1 MTVNSKAGMFDSS
14 VMRRFNYNFPALALA
29 LIMLLAIS
37 AQASPASN
45 QSWTETPWGS
55 TAESSSAQNVTTLSL
70 PLAFNISR
78 NEPQM
83 LQLGSDRLN
92 FSEYVPSP
100 FLSELWIRTGMQW
113 SRYEQI
119 VQGADADIILHM
131 PKDGNV
137 DVYLISYARGSID
150 HWNFKLLEGYYL
162 QRLTPGGDGRLF
174 MLTALNNQPGNALI
188 LDVLPRPDVSSSSSS
203 DVGTI
208 QIGKAKVTIK
218 SQRIKGY
225 DVYVDGVFYS
235 SDLSDG
241 ILDGVTSFTVGS
253 GKTHTITVSQRD
265 IQGNII
271 NESEHTKSFKRDTAY
286 TLLIN

>member
-1 MTVNSKAGMFDSS
+1 
-14 VMRRFNYNFPALALA
+14 
-29 LIMLLAIS
+29 MLLALS
-37 AQASPASN
+37 AGASPDSN
-45 QSWTETPWGS
+45 QSWTQMPWS
-55 TAESSSAQNVTTLSL
+55 TEEGPSVQNATTLSL

-83 LQLGSDRLN
+83 LQFGSDHQN
-92 FSEYVPSP
+92 FSEYVSSS
-100 FLSELWIRTGMQW
+100 FLSELWVRTGVQW
-113 SRYEQI
+113 SRYERT
-119 VQGADADIILHM
+119 VQGVDADIILHM
-131 PKDGNV
+131 PKDGNA
-137 DVYLISYARGSID
+137 DIYLISYASGSTN
-150 HWNFKLLEGYYL
+150 HWNFKLLRGYYL
-162 QRLTPGGDGRLF
+162 LRLVPEEDGRFF
-174 MLTALNNQPGNALI
+174 MITALDNQPGNALM
-188 LDVLPRPDVSSSSSS
+188 LDVSPRPNVASSSPM

-235 SDLSDG
+235 SDISDG
-241 ILDGVTSFTVGS
+241 ILDGITSFTVGA

-271 NESEHTKSFKRDTAY
+271 NENEHTKSFKRDTAY

>member
-1 MTVNSKAGMFDSS
+1 
-14 VMRRFNYNFPALALA
+14 MRRFHHNFPALSLA

-37 AQASPASN
+37 AQSLPDSN
-45 QSWTETPWGS
+45 QSWTEMPGNS
-55 TAESSSAQNVTTLSL
+55 TIEEPSGQNATTLSL

-83 LQLGSDRLN
+83 LQFGSDQLN
-92 FSEYVPSP
+92 FSEYVSSS
-100 FLSELWIRTGMQW
+100 FLSELWVRTGVRW
-113 SRYEQI
+113 SRYERT
-119 VQGADADIILHM
+119 VQGVDVDIILHM
-131 PKDGNV
+131 PKDGNA
-137 DVYLISYARGSID
+137 DVYLISYARGSTN
-150 HWNFKLLEGYYL
+150 HWNFKLLRGYYL
-162 QRLTPGGDGRLF
+162 LRLVPGEDGRLF
-174 MLTALNNQPGNALI
+174 MITALDNQPGNALM
-188 LDVLPRPDVSSSSSS
+188 LDVLPRPNVSSSSPL

-235 SDLSDG
+235 SDISDG
-241 ILDGVTSFTVGS
+241 VLDGITSFTIGA
-253 GKTHTITVSQRD
+253 GQTHTITVSQRD

-271 NESEHTKSFKRDTAY
+271 NKNEHTKSFKRDTAY

>member
-1 MTVNSKAGMFDSS
+1 
-14 VMRRFNYNFPALALA
+14 MRRFHHNFPAPVLA

-37 AQASPASN
+37 AGGSPASN
-45 QSWTETPWGS
+45 QSWTEKPWSS
-55 TAESSSAQNVTTLSL
+55 TLEAPSGQNATTLSPPL
-70 PLAFNISR
+70 PFNLNG

-83 LQLGSDRLN
+83 LQFGSDHLN
-92 FSEYVPSP
+92 FSEYVSSS
-100 FLSELWIRTGMQW
+100 FLSELWVRTGVRW
-113 SRYEQI
+113 SRYERT
-119 VQGADADIILHM
+119 VQGVDADIIIHM
-131 PKDGNV
+131 PKDGNL
-137 DVYLISYARGSID
+137 DVYLISYARGSTN
-150 HWNFKLLEGYYL
+150 HWNFKLLRGYYL

-174 MLTALNNQPGNALI
+174 MIAALDNQPGNALM
-188 LDVLPRPDVSSSSSS
+188 LDVSPSPNASSSSPM

-235 SDLSDG
+235 SDISDG
-241 ILDGVTSFTVGS
+241 VLDGVTSFTIGA
-253 GKTHTITVSQRD
+253 GQTHTITVSQRD

-271 NESEHTKSFKRDTAY
+271 NKNEHTKSFKRDTAY

>member
-1 MTVNSKAGMFDSS
+1 
-14 VMRRFNYNFPALALA
+14 MRRFHQNFPALSLA

-37 AQASPASN
+37 AGASPDSN
-45 QSWTETPWGS
+45 QSWTEIPGNS
-55 TAESSSAQNVTTLSL
+55 TIEAPSGQNATTLSL

-83 LQLGSDRLN
+83 LQFGSDHLN
-92 FSEYVPSP
+92 FSEYVSSS
-100 FLSELWIRTGMQW
+100 FLSELWVRTGVRW
-113 SRYEQI
+113 SRYERT
-119 VQGADADIILHM
+119 VLGVDADIILHM
-131 PKDGNV
+131 PKDGNL
-137 DVYLISYARGSID
+137 DVYLISYARGSTN
-150 HWNFKLLEGYYL
+150 HWNFKLLKGYYL
-162 QRLTPGGDGRLF
+162 LRLTPGEDGRLF
-174 MLTALNNQPGNALI
+174 MIAALDNQPGNALM
-188 LDVLPRPDVSSSSSS
+188 LDVSPSPNASSSSPM

-235 SDLSDG
+235 SDISDG
-241 ILDGVTSFTVGS
+241 VLDGVTSFTIGA
-253 GKTHTITVSQRD
+253 GQTHTITVSQRD

-271 NESEHTKSFKRDTAY
+271 NKNEHTKSFKRDTAY

>member
-1 MTVNSKAGMFDSS
+1 
-14 VMRRFNYNFPALALA
+14 MRRFHLNFPAIALA
-29 LIMLLAIS
+29 LIIMLAIS
-37 AQASPASN
+37 AGASPDSN
-45 QSWTETPWGS
+45 QSWTQMPWS
-55 TAESSSAQNVTTLSL
+55 TDEGPSVQNATTLSL

-83 LQLGSDRLN
+83 LQFGSDHQN
-92 FSEYVPSP
+92 FSEYVSSS
-100 FLSELWIRTGMQW
+100 FLSELWVRTGVQW
-113 SRYEQI
+113 SRYERT
-119 VQGADADIILHM
+119 VQGVDADIILHM
-131 PKDGNV
+131 PKDGNA
-137 DVYLISYARGSID
+137 DIYLISYASGSTN
-150 HWNFKLLEGYYL
+150 HWNFKLLRGYYL
-162 QRLTPGGDGRLF
+162 LRLVPGEDGRLF
-174 MLTALNNQPGNALI
+174 MITALDNQPGNALM
-188 LDVLPRPDVSSSSSS
+188 LDVSPRPNVASSSPM

-235 SDLSDG
+235 SDISDG
-241 ILDGVTSFTVGS
+241 ILDGITSFTVGA

-271 NESEHTKSFKRDTAY
+271 NENEHTKSFKRDTAY

>member
-1 MTVNSKAGMFDSS
+1 
-14 VMRRFNYNFPALALA
+14 MRRFHHNFPVPVLA

-37 AQASPASN
+37 AGGSPASN
-45 QSWTETPWGS
+45 QSWTENPWSS
-55 TAESSSAQNVTTLSL
+55 TIEAPSGQNAITLSL

-83 LQLGSDRLN
+83 LQFGSDHLN
-92 FSEYVPSP
+92 FSEYVSSS
-100 FLSELWIRTGMQW
+100 FLSELWVRTGVQW
-113 SRYEQI
+113 SRYEQF
-119 VQGADADIILHM
+119 VQGVDADIILHM
-131 PKDGNV
+131 PKDGNL
-137 DVYLISYARGSID
+137 DVYLISYARGSTN
-150 HWNFKLLEGYYL
+150 HWNFKLLRGYYL
-162 QRLTPGGDGRLF
+162 LRLTPGEDGRLF
-174 MLTALNNQPGNALI
+174 MIAALDNQPGSALM
-188 LDVLPRPDVSSSSSS
+188 LDVSPSPNVSSNSPL

-235 SDLSDG
+235 SDISDG
-241 ILDGVTSFTVGS
+241 VLDGVTSFTIGA
-253 GKTHTITVSQRD
+253 GQTHTITVSQRD

-271 NESEHTKSFKRDTAY
+271 NKNEHTKSFKRDTAY